1 MADRQLEDQRQLQEK
16 EEVKIILGESEIS
29 KQFFECLPRTKKRL
43 DVINDG
49 RMAYSFHDY
58 TFNEIKKMYLA
69 CMKNGVKVRII
80 TEITRENLSY
90 CKEALPYFSEM
101 RHIDTITSNTVV
113 SDGCYF
119 QSHEIFYKK
128 CMPHQCFFSNIKP
141 FVKQQQLLFDVLW
154 ENAVPAFKRIM
165 ELEKSMG
172 TDYTETIQDP
182 NKIMELFTSLIK
194 SSTKEIMLLVPSS
207 RICKLMLEETQL
219 LNQLYEAA
227 NGNDTHIK
235 ILTPVD
241 ESLQEMIK
249 YTICND
255 NKNFD
260 KHIQIRDIQL
270 MPSLYK
276 REYRSPDPLSSAINY
291 WEMKSVMVLISDRI
305 VSLVIQI
312 TEDQNAS
319 QNKDS
324 FYEFIESATHSN
336 KETTVISYI
345 SSFEG
350 LWQQVELYKKVI
362 ESADAGSEFI
372 SIAAHEL
379 RNPIQPILGLSEIVR
394 DKAIDFEQ
402 KEMLNII
409 TRNARKLK
417 NLSDNILEVSRA
429 EKNSLQLNIEKININ
444 HLILDNLQ
452 EYRKYIASIGKK
464 VRIEFENNLRSEG
477 YTINADKDRL
487 NQVISNLVNNA
498 IKFTEDGV
506 IKIDAVINKKN
517 DGNNDHILTISIKDS
532 GRGID
537 PGIINKLFTKFT
549 TSGSDKGTGIGLYLS
564 KKIVEA
570 HGGTIM
576 AYNNVGEK
584 GATFSFRLP
593 SKISVSNIEV

>member
-1 MADRQLEDQRQLQEK
+1 M
-16 EEVKIILGESEIS
+16 
-29 KQFFECLPRTKKRL
+29 
-43 DVINDG
+43 
-49 RMAYSFHDY
+49 
-58 TFNEIKKMYLA
+58 
-69 CMKNGVKVRII
+69 
-80 TEITRENLSY
+80 
-90 CKEALPYFSEM
+90 
-101 RHIDTITSNTVV
+101 
-113 SDGCYF
+113 
-119 QSHEIFYKK
+119 
-128 CMPHQCFFSNIKP
+128 
-141 FVKQQQLLFDVLW
+141 FDVLW

-219 LNQLYEAA
+219 LNQLYDAA
-227 NGNDTHIK
+227 NSNDTHIK

-249 YTICND
+249 YTNCND

-260 KHIQIRDIQL
+260 KHMQIKDIQL

-276 REYRSPDPLSSAINY
+276 KEYRSPNPLSLATNY
-291 WEMKSVMVLISDRI
+291 WEMKSVMVLISDRTG
-305 VSLVIQI
+305 SLVIQI

-324 FYEFIESATHSN
+324 FYEFIGSATHSN

-345 SSFEG
+345 SAFEG

-362 ESADAGSEFI
+362 ESANAGSEFI

-379 RNPIQPILGLSEIVR
+379 RNPIQPILGLAEVLR

-402 KEMLNII
+402 KELLNII

-464 VRIEFENNLRSEG
+464 VRIEFDNNLRSEG

-487 NQVISNLVNNA
+487 NQVISNLINNA
-498 IKFTEDGV
+498 TKFTDDGV

-517 DGNNDHILTISIKDS
+517 VGSDDHILTISIKDS
-532 GRGID
+532 GKGID
-537 PGIINKLFTKFT
+537 PDIINKLFTKFT

-564 KKIVEA
+564 KKIIEA
-570 HGGTIM
+570 HGGNIL
-576 AYNNVGEK
+576 AYNNVSEK
-584 GATFSFRLP
+584 GATFSFSLP
-593 SKISVSNIEV
+593 VRTSVT

>member
-1 MADRQLEDQRQLQEK
+1 MADRQLEDHQRLQEK
-16 EEVKIILGESEIS
+16 EEVKIIVGESEIS

-43 DVINDG
+43 DIINDG

-58 TFNEIKKMYLA
+58 AFNEIKKMYLA

-101 RHIDTITSNTVV
+101 RHIDMITSNTVV
-113 SDGCYF
+113 SDCCYF

-128 CMPHQCFFSNIKP
+128 CMPHQCLFSNIKP

-172 TDYTETIQDP
+172 TDYAETIQDP

-219 LNQLYEAA
+219 LNQLYDAA

-249 YTICND
+249 YTNCND

-260 KHIQIRDIQL
+260 KHIQIKDIQL

-276 REYRSPDPLSSAINY
+276 KEYRSPDPLSLATNY
-291 WEMKSVMVLISDRI
+291 WEMKSVMVLISDRT

-324 FYEFIESATHSN
+324 FYDFIESATHSN

-362 ESADAGSEFI
+362 ESANAGSEFI

-379 RNPIQPILGLSEIVR
+379 RNPIQPILGLAEVVR

-402 KEMLNII
+402 KELLNII

-417 NLSDNILEVSRA
+417 SLSDNILEVSRA

-498 IKFTEDGV
+498 IKFTDDGV

-517 DGNNDHILTISIKDS
+517 DGNDDHILTISIKDS
-532 GRGID
+532 GKGID
-537 PGIINKLFTKFT
+537 PDIISKLFTKFT

-564 KKIVEA
+564 KKIIEA
-570 HGGTIM
+570 HGGNIL
-576 AYNNVGEK
+576 AYNNVSEK
-584 GATFSFRLP
+584 GATFSFSLP
-593 SKISVSNIEV
+593 VMTSVT